1 MPGHLSALAAQQV
14 PGTRERLRKFTGI
27 CSRAWSQEVPAFF
40 AQVSVQNFPVQH
52 LAHERFSIHVC
63 LNKWVTERLH
73 EGYITHSK
81 WSVVWGGFILIRERQ
96 KLCLPHKQRSHV
108 MGSCDR
114 GSSGSASP
122 RVRLGNSPIVVLS
135 WRMDSQGETKGP
147 GNQARKKKTRK
158 NLF

>member
-1 MPGHLSALAAQQV
+1 MVPHLSALPVQQV
-14 PGTRERLRKFTGI
+14 PGTRKRFRKFTGI
-27 CSRAWSQEVPAFF
+27 CSRAWSQEVPVFF
-40 AQVSVQNFPVQH
+40 AQVSGQDCPIRH

-81 WSVVWGGFILIRERQ
+81 WPVVWGSFILIPERQ
-96 KLCLPHKQRSHV
+96 KPCPSPLLSCRQKQRSQV

-135 WRMDSQGETKGP
+135 WRMDS
-147 GNQARKKKTRK
+147 
-158 NLF
+158 